1 MEKANLHSSGRRS
14 GYGNSHKTCADF
26 TDFVIVTRFYTR
38 YKFTYGINIAMSNR
52 IKLRD
57 RKKEMT
63 RQAISNVATRL
74 FVEHGF
80 DKVSVADIA
89 DEAEVARKTVFNYFR
104 RKEDLVFDR
113 EDEVRELVREAIADR
128 GRAPPVHAFQAL
140 MRELV
145 ETQHPLFRITE
156 RPIAFWRMV
165 AESPALTAHACGL
178 QVSLAGDL
186 SIMLSDAVGRPR
198 SDADAHL
205 AGAMLMATLVAA
217 YREALRVFRQNGKPD
232 AALLGIMDRGFA
244 GIDAAL
250 AGTPYI

>member
-1 MEKANLHSSGRRS
+1 
-14 GYGNSHKTCADF
+14 
-26 TDFVIVTRFYTR
+26 
-38 YKFTYGINIAMSNR
+38 MSNR

-74 FVEHGF
+74 FVERGF
-80 DKVSVADIA
+80 DKVSVTDIA

-113 EDEVRELVREAIADR
+113 EDEVRELVQKAIADR
-128 GRAPPVHAFQAL
+128 GRVPPVRAFQAL

-145 ETQHPLFRITE
+145 EAQHPLFRITE
-156 RPIAFWRMV
+156 RPIQFWRMV
-165 AESPALTAHACGL
+165 AESPTLTAHARGL
-178 QVSLAGDL
+178 QVTLADDL
-186 SIMLSDAVGRPR
+186 SRILSDAVGRPR

-217 YREALRVFRQNGKPD
+217 YGEALRVFRENRKPE
-232 AALLGIMDRGFA
+232 AALLDIMDRGFI
-244 GIDAAL
+244 GINAAL

>member
-1 MEKANLHSSGRRS
+1 
-14 GYGNSHKTCADF
+14 
-26 TDFVIVTRFYTR
+26 
-38 YKFTYGINIAMSNR
+38 MSNR

-113 EDEVRELVREAIADR
+113 EDEVRELVRQALADR
-128 GRAPPVHAFQAL
+128 GRAPPVRSFQTL
-140 MRELV
+140 MRDLV

-156 RPIAFWRMV
+156 RPIQFWRMV
-165 AESPALTAHACGL
+165 AESSTLTAYARGL
-178 QVSLAGDL
+178 QVTLADDL
-186 SIMLSDAVGRPR
+186 SEMLSDAAGRPR
-198 SDADAHL
+198 SDANAHL
-205 AGAMLMATLVAA
+205 AGAMLIAALVVA
-217 YREALRVFRQNGKPD
+217 YTEALRVFREKGDPQ
-232 AALLGIMDRGFA
+232 AALLDVMERGFI
-244 GIDAAL
+244 GVDAAL
-250 AGTPYI
+250 AGTAYI

>member
-1 MEKANLHSSGRRS
+1 
-14 GYGNSHKTCADF
+14 
-26 TDFVIVTRFYTR
+26 
-38 YKFTYGINIAMSNR
+38 MSNR

-63 RQAISNVATRL
+63 RQAISDVATRL

-89 DEAEVARKTVFNYFR
+89 YEADVARKTVFNYFR

-113 EDEVRELVREAIADR
+113 EDEVRELVRKAIADR
-128 GRAPPVHAFQAL
+128 GREPPVRAFQAL
-140 MRELV
+140 MRTLV
-145 ETQHPLFRITE
+145 ETQHPLFRITD

-178 QVSLAGDL
+178 QVTLADDL
-186 SIMLSDAVGRPR
+186 SGMLSDAVGRSH
-198 SDADAHL
+198 SDPEARL
-205 AGAMLMATLVAA
+205 AGTMLMATLVTA
-217 YREALRVFRQNGKPD
+217 YGEALRAFRENRKPET
-232 AALLGIMDRGFA
+232 ALSSVMERGFA
-244 GIDAAL
+244 GVDAAL